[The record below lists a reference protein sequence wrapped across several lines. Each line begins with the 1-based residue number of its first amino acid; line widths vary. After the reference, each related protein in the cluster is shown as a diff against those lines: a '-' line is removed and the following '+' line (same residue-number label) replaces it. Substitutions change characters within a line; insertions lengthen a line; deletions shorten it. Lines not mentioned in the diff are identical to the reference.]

1 MDNPKDKVIADSPVP
16 GDIKPETVNFLKT
29 LKDSVGT
36 ISMFFSF
43 GYGMLLILSFSYN
56 IGYFKY
62 INPQIVEMMKLG
74 DYVEDTLDN
83 LWFLLIFLCIFFST
97 SLGAAKQH
105 KDEQFPWVTTF
116 GVAAICTSIYAFTRG
131 EIDNKFW
138 QTIKYI
144 AASEQK
150 FDLIIALIVIG
161 VIVAAIAGYKFSTAY
176 VRNKLPKY
184 TPSIAAILSFT
195 LIVTIPYCV
204 GLIKGRYEREVVTS
218 RDYRAQEVDIIYTN
232 EQLLKD
238 VYIIK
243 SLDRGLVIREFLQP
257 DSSESRF
264 ILINW
269 GEVKRILYKDA
280 RKLPKRKNN
289 L

>member
-1 MDNPKDKVIADSPVP
+1 MDKEREKPIEIVP
-16 GDIKPETVNFLKT
+16 GDIKPETVSFLKT

-56 IGYFKY
+56 VGYFKY
-62 INPQIVEMMKLG
+62 ISPQIVEVMKLG

-116 GVAAICTSIYAFTRG
+116 GVVAICASIYVFTRG
-131 EIDNKFW
+131 EIENKFW
-138 QTIKYI
+138 HSIKYI
-144 AASEQK
+144 AGAEGK
-150 FDLIIALIVIG
+150 YELIVTSIVIG
-161 VIVAAIAGYKFSTAY
+161 IIIVTIAAYRFSSAY
-176 VRNKLPKY
+176 VRNQLPKY
-184 TPSIAAILSFT
+184 TPSIAAVISFT

-232 EQLLKD
+232 EKLLKD

-257 DSSESRF
+257 NLPESRF
-264 ILINW
+264 MLITW
-269 GEVKRILYKDA
+269 GEIKRIQYKDA
-280 RKLPKRKNN
+280 GKLPKGKTIYK
-289 L
+289 